1 MGKENKKLLKTLTLE
16 ESETILSQFDNS
28 NNVIY
33 KNDSESSLKQMM
45 RFLNENEIVTGN
57 QKLGKEVNVELY
69 KSSILSNLKRMFNN
83 VLYQLSDNSSYIGM
97 RTKKY
102 HDTTRDFENTFNIKI
117 YESNANIGFYEN
129 IEMLFG
135 NLFNNKKSLKT
146 EFLNYVLS
154 HEYGHLKHLEWQ
166 KENELFCPLKDRKSL
181 FLNLLTPPELV
192 KRASIIEMY
201 PDFMRKEK
209 WVRDRN
215 ILTFNETF
223 ADIYSL
229 IALNNLYSPDKNKE
243 IRNLI
248 LARRYKSDKLGSSY
262 KTMEAIEEFM
272 EFDHS
277 KLQDSA
283 SINEYLM
290 DISTRNGFK
299 HFINKYNQGM
309 EIIFNSINKS
319 ESFKDTEGEKYLF
332 LEIAFII
339 GGLIPNADN
348 NNFIDNMKIL
358 EEEFGINF
366 PFKNNQEYMNRVLKN
381 NELGIN
387 LYMKAGE
394 VRSSVISGEKGL
406 LINVINNKS
415 DKDLIN
421 DINKRILFIESY
433 DNYKE
438 DLCLDYTVN
447 REMASVFYIT
457 GFLAEKE
464 AIKNKVNTEE
474 YASYT
479 SKKYREL
486 LNNINI
492 DIDKIEDID
501 LSLLNSGQK
510 KLGMIDGYMNEEYFD
525 KGRDAAK
532 KMYLNMKNN
541 LSLSSLCEKLENRN
555 TITEQTNLIVKKG
568 IKLN

>member
-1 MGKENKKLLKTLTLE
+1 MEKENKKLLKTLTLE
-16 ESETILSQFDNS
+16 ESKTILSQFDNS

-69 KSSILSNLKRMFNN
+69 KSSILSNLKRIFNN
-83 VLYQLSDNSSYIGM
+83 VLYQLSDNSSYINV

-102 HDTTRDFENTFNIKI
+102 HDTTIDFENTFNIKI

-192 KRASIIEMY
+192 KRASIIDMQ

-243 IRNLI
+243 MRNLI
-248 LARRYKSDKLGSSY
+248 LARRYESDKLGSSY

-319 ESFKDTEGEKYLF
+319 ESFKDTEGEKCLF

-394 VRSSVISGEKGL
+394 VRGSVISGEKGL

-438 DLCLDYTVN
+438 DMCLDYTVN
-447 REMASVFYIT
+447 REMASIFYIT

-479 SKKYREL
+479 SKKYRDL

-501 LSLLNSGQK
+501 LSLLNSGRK
-510 KLGMIDGYMNEEYFD
+510 KLGIIDGYMNEEYFD

>member
-1 MGKENKKLLKTLTLE
+1 MEKENKKLLKTLTLE
-16 ESETILSQFDNS
+16 ESKTILSQFDNS

-69 KSSILSNLKRMFNN
+69 KSSILSNLKRIFNN
-83 VLYQLSDNSSYIGM
+83 VLYQLSDNSSYINV

-102 HDTTRDFENTFNIKI
+102 HDTTIDFENTFNIKI

-192 KRASIIEMY
+192 KRASIIDMQ

-243 IRNLI
+243 MRNLI
-248 LARRYKSDKLGSSY
+248 LARRYESDKLGSSY

-319 ESFKDTEGEKYLF
+319 ESFKDTEGEKCLF

-394 VRSSVISGEKGL
+394 VRGSVISGEKGL

-415 DKDLIN
+415 DKDLVN

-438 DLCLDYTVN
+438 DMCLDYTVN

-464 AIKNKVNTEE
+464 AIKKKVNTEE

-492 DIDKIEDID
+492 DIDRIEDID
-501 LSLLNSGQK
+501 LSLLNSGRK
-510 KLGMIDGYMNEEYFD
+510 KLGIIDGYMNEEYFD

-555 TITEQTNLIVKKG
+555 TITEQNNLIVKKG

>member
-1 MGKENKKLLKTLTLE
+1 MEKENKKLLKTLTLE
-16 ESETILSQFDNS
+16 ESKTILSQFDNS

-69 KSSILSNLKRMFNN
+69 KSSILSNLKRIFNN
-83 VLYQLSDNSSYIGM
+83 VLYQLSDNSSYINV

-102 HDTTRDFENTFNIKI
+102 HDTTIDFENTFNIKI

-192 KRASIIEMY
+192 KRASIIDMQ

-243 IRNLI
+243 MRNLI

-319 ESFKDTEGEKYLF
+319 ESFKDTEGEKCLF

-394 VRSSVISGEKGL
+394 VRGSVISGEKGL

-433 DNYKE
+433 DNYKD

-492 DIDKIEDID
+492 DIDRIEDID
-501 LSLLNSGQK
+501 LSLLNSGRK

>member
-1 MGKENKKLLKTLTLE
+1 MEKENKKLLKTLTLE
-16 ESETILSQFDNS
+16 ESKTILSQFDNS

-69 KSSILSNLKRMFNN
+69 KSSILSNLKRIFNN
-83 VLYQLSDNSSYIGM
+83 VLYQLSDNSSYINV

-102 HDTTRDFENTFNIKI
+102 HDTTIDFENTFNIKI

-192 KRASIIEMY
+192 KRASIIDMQ

-243 IRNLI
+243 MRNLI

-319 ESFKDTEGEKYLF
+319 ESFKDTEGEKCLF

-394 VRSSVISGEKGL
+394 VRGSVISGEKGL

-438 DLCLDYTVN
+438 DICLDYTVN

-492 DIDKIEDID
+492 DIDRIEDID
-501 LSLLNSGQK
+501 LSLLNSGRK

>member
-1 MGKENKKLLKTLTLE
+1 MEKENKKLLKTLTLE
-16 ESETILSQFDNS
+16 ESKTILSQFDNS

-69 KSSILSNLKRMFNN
+69 KSSILSNLKRIFNN
-83 VLYQLSDNSSYIGM
+83 VLYQLSDNSSYINV

-102 HDTTRDFENTFNIKI
+102 HDTTIDFENTFNIKI

-192 KRASIIEMY
+192 KRSSIIDMQ

-243 IRNLI
+243 MRNLI
-248 LARRYKSDKLGSSY
+248 LARRYESDKLGSSY

-319 ESFKDTEGEKYLF
+319 ESFKDTEGEKCLF

-394 VRSSVISGEKGL
+394 VRGSVISGEKGL

-415 DKDLIN
+415 DKDLVN

-438 DLCLDYTVN
+438 DMCLDYTVN

-464 AIKNKVNTEE
+464 AIKKKVNTEE

-486 LNNINI
+486 LDNINI
-492 DIDKIEDID
+492 DIDRIEDID
-501 LSLLNSGQK
+501 LSLLNSGRK
-510 KLGMIDGYMNEEYFD
+510 KLGIIDGYMNEEYFD

>member
-366 PFKNNQEYMNRVLKN
+366 PFKNNQEYMNIVLKN
-381 NELGIN
+381 NELG
-387 LYMKAGE
+387 
-394 VRSSVISGEKGL
+394 
-406 LINVINNKS
+406 
-415 DKDLIN
+415 
-421 DINKRILFIESY
+421 
-433 DNYKE
+433 
-438 DLCLDYTVN
+438 
-447 REMASVFYIT
+447 
-457 GFLAEKE
+457 
-464 AIKNKVNTEE
+464 
-474 YASYT
+474 
-479 SKKYREL
+479 
-486 LNNINI
+486 
-492 DIDKIEDID
+492 
-501 LSLLNSGQK
+501 
-510 KLGMIDGYMNEEYFD
+510 
-525 KGRDAAK
+525 
-532 KMYLNMKNN
+532 
-541 LSLSSLCEKLENRN
+541 
-555 TITEQTNLIVKKG
+555 
-568 IKLN
+568 